1 MFIGGIGPTPWFG
14 GQVDELRI
22 WDSPRTEAEIHVQA
36 LEELGLSLES
46 EIAPQIIELEDRT
59 ITLTGSVEDQ
69 YQQWR
74 ELLRQIYEAEVGE
87 PLPLPSGG
95 ET

>member
-1 MFIGGIGPTPWFG
+1 M
-14 GQVDELRI
+14 
-22 WDSPRTEAEIHVQA
+22 
-36 LEELGLSLES
+36 
-46 EIAPQIIELEDRT
+46 IELEDRT

-74 ELLRQIYEAEVGE
+74 ELLRQIYAAEVGE
-87 PLPLPSGG
+87 PLPLPPGG